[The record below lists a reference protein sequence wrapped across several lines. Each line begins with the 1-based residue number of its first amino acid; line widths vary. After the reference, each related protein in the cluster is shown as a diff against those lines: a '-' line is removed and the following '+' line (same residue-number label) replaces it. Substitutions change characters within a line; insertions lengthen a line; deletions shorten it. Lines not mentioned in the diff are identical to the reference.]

1 MALNK
6 MQNKVE
12 IKAFPKDGLT
22 FLNIQDFSF
31 TFFFFSPEQP
41 VFWSK
46 SFSYIKSCQDN
57 SCLMNPNTAVVVHSH
72 VLKKAFIFAL

>member
-6 MQNKVE
+6 MQNKAE

-22 FLNIQDFSF
+22 FLNIQDFLF
-31 TFFFFSPEQP
+31 TSFFFFSLEQP

-46 SFSYIKSCQDN
+46 SLAISR
-57 SCLMNPNTAVVVHSH
+57 AVKIILAS
-72 VLKKAFIFAL
+72 

>member
-6 MQNKVE
+6 MQNKAE

-22 FLNIQDFSF
+22 FLNIQDFLF
-31 TFFFFSPEQP
+31 TSFFFSLEQP

-46 SFSYIKSCQDN
+46 SLAISR
-57 SCLMNPNTAVVVHSH
+57 AVKIILAS
-72 VLKKAFIFAL
+72 